1 MLIPESKWFTPNYDE
16 ATLALKTVY
25 SKDYKEYVEKAKRQ
39 SYICRNEFSLE
50 KMGEKLIEILDN
62 NVKIEKDDE

>member
-1 MLIPESKWFTPNYDE
+1 
-16 ATLALKTVY
+16 LKTVY

-50 KMGEKLIEILDN
+50 KMGEKLIEILNN